1 MQINT
6 GYLSLQTPCK
16 IYVLLNTAQRCIKML
31 LFRYIPFYY
40 ALAGRTFQIVVT
52 TFKKG
57 LQFINVAMKPIKES
71 GKLSLTECKK
81 ILNKN
86 GNHYTDEEI
95 LAIRD
100 WLYFVGDLTLTTL
113 EDKKGK

>member
-1 MQINT
+1 
-6 GYLSLQTPCK
+6 
-16 IYVLLNTAQRCIKML
+16 
-31 LFRYIPFYY
+31 
-40 ALAGRTFQIVVT
+40 
-52 TFKKG
+52 
-57 LQFINVAMKPIKES
+57 MKPIKES

-86 GNHYTDEEI
+86 GNHYSDEEI